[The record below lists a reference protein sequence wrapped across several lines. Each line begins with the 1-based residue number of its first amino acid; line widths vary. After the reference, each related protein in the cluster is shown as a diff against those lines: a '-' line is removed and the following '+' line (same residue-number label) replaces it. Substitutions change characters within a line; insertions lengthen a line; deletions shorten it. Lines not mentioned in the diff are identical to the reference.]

1 MSYGRTP
8 QYIDPY
14 KRMFGINGSAAQTP
28 LDVARRRVG
37 AIDCALIE
45 TPLRNQISAI
55 QTQLGTLRENYG
67 ASCQANDVLHKI
79 VGAKREQVNK
89 VLSENAELRD
99 RLSVA
104 EANLLCEQGAYRKI
118 VGLRKED
125 IEGFN
130 KYRKE
135 AIAEREKL
143 DAVVAEMKAH
153 AVFNRN
159 RANTFEEKIA
169 SLEEVVK
176 IERAHA
182 VVLQKQ
188 FDIAIQQRDDH
199 KAALAIQQS
208 IAKAVIAS
216 QQQTVAKLREE
227 VRNLRMK
234 NVYFGNVYCASP
246 SQSQPSVAA
255 REGVTTN
262 QTTPMKID
270 VDAIKD
276 MFEKSGW
283 KSATPIIVPAP
294 VANLPQ
300 KHCQMQEKVSVRKYP
315 GVITATYEALNA
327 QFKHGASVE
336 EAQAYLD
343 FCEAHSLTGPYHG
356 FQQWKAIYRA
366 AGR

>member
-1 MSYGRTP
+1 MSYGGVDV
-8 QYIDPY
+8 YADFA
-14 KRMFGINGSAAQTP
+14 KRFTASQTP
-28 LDVARRRVG
+28 LDVVRRRVG
-37 AIDCALIE
+37 AIDVTLIE
-45 TPLRNQISAI
+45 TPLRNKISAI
-55 QTQLGTLRENYG
+55 QTELGTLRENYG

-89 VLSENAELRD
+89 VLSENADLRD

-143 DAVVAEMKAH
+143 DTVVAEMKAH

-188 FDIAIQQRDDH
+188 FELAIQQRDDH

-246 SQSQPSVAA
+246 TPTEAGSAS
-255 REGVTTN
+255 N
-262 QTTPMKID
+262 QTPMKID

-283 KSATPIIVPAP
+283 KSTPIIVPAP

-315 GVITATYEALNA
+315 GVIWATGEALNA
-327 QFKHGASVE
+327 QFKHGASVA

-343 FCEAHSLTGPYHG
+343 FCEAHSHVGPWYG
-356 FQQWKAIYRA
+356 YQQWKAIYRA